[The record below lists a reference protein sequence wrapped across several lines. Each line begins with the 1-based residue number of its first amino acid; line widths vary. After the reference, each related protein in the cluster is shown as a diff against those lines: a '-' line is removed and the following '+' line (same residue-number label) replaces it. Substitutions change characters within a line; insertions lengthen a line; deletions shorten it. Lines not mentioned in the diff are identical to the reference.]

1 MKSAAKKSLKDEPT
15 KRWVAGM
22 RDSFSDAL
30 YEIARRDPKVV
41 LVTSDTGA
49 VCHDEFKTNIPNQYI
64 NVGIAEQNLIGV
76 SAGLAMAGHIVY
88 AYAIVP
94 FVTMRCYEQIRVDL
108 CCMGHLAVTM
118 VGIGAGFDYN
128 TLGPTHHGTE
138 DIALMRAL
146 PGMTVLSPSDSVMAA
161 ASARI
166 TYELPGPKYV
176 RLDRTGLPLIYPEG
190 TTDFSDGM
198 THLRQGKDVCIVA
211 TGRMVKRALDVAEQL
226 AEKSMAASVV
236 DLYRIKPLN
245 ERMLIDSIKKS
256 SRIITLEEHFMTG
269 GLGSLIAEMMVEHHS
284 CLPMKRFGI
293 PDCFCREY
301 GPRDHLHALYGL
313 DLASLTE
320 AIADWVKQ

>member
-1 MKSAAKKSLKDEPT
+1 MKERHADKTT

-30 YEIARRDPKVV
+30 YEIARADSKVV

-49 VCHDEFKTNIPNQYI
+49 VCHDEFKANIPAQYI
-64 NVGIAEQNLIGV
+64 NVGIAEQNLIGI

-108 CCMGHLAVTM
+108 CCMGHLPVTM

-138 DIALMRAL
+138 DIALMRTL
-146 PGMTVLSPSDSVMAA
+146 PGMAVLSPSDSVLAA
-161 ASARI
+161 ACARI

-190 TTDFSDGM
+190 RTDFSDGV

-211 TGRMVKRALDVAEQL
+211 TGRMAQRALDVAGKL
-226 AEKSMAASVV
+226 AEKSIEASVV
-236 DLYRIKPLN
+236 DLYRLKPLN
-245 ERMLIDSIKKS
+245 QRLLLDAIKKS
-256 SRIITLEEHFMTG
+256 DRVVSFEEHFMIG
-269 GLGSLIAEMMVEHHS
+269 GLGSLIAELMVEHHS

-301 GPRDHLHALYGL
+301 GPREHLQSLYGL
-313 DLASLTE
+313 DCASLTE
-320 AIADWVKQ
+320 AIVDWIKK